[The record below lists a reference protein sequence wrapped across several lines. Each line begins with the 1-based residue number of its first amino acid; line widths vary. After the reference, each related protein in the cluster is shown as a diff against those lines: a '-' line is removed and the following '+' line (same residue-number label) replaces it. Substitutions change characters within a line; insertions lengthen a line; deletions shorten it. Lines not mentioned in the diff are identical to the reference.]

1 MAEGYQVGSCGYLLT
16 LQGILQPLD
25 LCLTIGSGTEQI
37 GKKGIAVHLVLGSIQ
52 TDDGYLT
59 HSHSEVSSQIPIA
72 ATAFF
77 RLAEHP
83 HTLQSTVGQA
93 ARIMVARR
101 EEIGDTCCK
110 IML

>member
-1 MAEGYQVGSCGYLLT
+1 MAEGHQVGSCGYLLT

-25 LCLTIGSGTEQI
+25 LGLTIGSGTEQI
-37 GKKGIAVHLVLGSIQ
+37 GKQGIAVHLVLGSIQ
-52 TDDGYLT
+52 ADEGYLT